1 MTKFDSKTLSQATAL
16 MSLQLNFLKAQTDL
30 GVMAALK
37 KGSQKQTFHLVE
49 GLVTE
54 HQRLSTEVVGTLSAV
69 LSKTSTS
76 LERQGS
82 DIHALLSA
90 ASVTHVMQ
98 VWQDTNSIFFPVSFF
113 VKRK

>member
-1 MTKFDSKTLSQATAL
+1 MTKFDSKTLSQAIAL

-30 GVMAALK
+30 GVIAALK
-37 KGSQKQTFHLVE
+37 KGSQKQTTFHLVE

-54 HQRLSTEVVGTLSAV
+54 YQRLSTEVVGTLSAV

-82 DIHALLSA
+82 DIHSLLSA
-90 ASVTHVMQ
+90 ASVTDVMQ
-98 VWQDTNSIFFPVSFF
+98 VWPLTQFFSVSFL
-113 VKRK
+113 

>member
-1 MTKFDSKTLSQATAL
+1 MTKFDSKTLSQAIAL

-30 GVMAALK
+30 GVIAALK
-37 KGSQKQTFHLVE
+37 KGSQKQTTFHLVE

-54 HQRLSTEVVGTLSAV
+54 YQRLSTEVVGTLSAV

-90 ASVTHVMQ
+90 ASVTHVMK
-98 VWQDTNSIFFPVSFF
+98 VCRTLTHFTSVSFL
-113 VKRK
+113 

>member
-1 MTKFDSKTLSQATAL
+1 MTKFDSKTLSQAIAL

-30 GVMAALK
+30 GVIAAMK
-37 KGSQKQTFHLVE
+37 KGSQKRTFHLVE

-54 HQRLSTEVVGTLSAV
+54 YQRLSTEVVGTLSAV

-82 DIHALLSA
+82 DIHSLLSA
-90 ASVTHVMQ
+90 ASVTDVMQ
-98 VWQDTNSIFFPVSFF
+98 VWNTNSIFFCFLF
-113 VKRK
+113 VIKNH